1 MDTNVTVLAID
12 PRNPSTLYAGT
23 QRDWYSPT
31 VFQGLLKS
39 TDSGSSWLPI
49 NHGLSDVTGRVSALL
64 VDPKSP
70 STLYAAFAGDRVFKS
85 SDGGA
90 SWIRFSDGLG
100 NRNVHA
106 LALTSDA
113 NGLNVLYAGTSGGGV
128 FKVLDDGIVID
139 PVPVSRTGQL
149 YD

>member
-1 MDTNVTVLAID
+1 
-12 PRNPSTLYAGT
+12 
-23 QRDWYSPT
+23 
-31 VFQGLLKS
+31 
-39 TDSGSSWLPI
+39 
-49 NHGLSDVTGRVSALL
+49 VSALL